1 MSPPINAINEYLNHI
16 KKFGDREAL
25 FDKED
30 GFWKSISFDDLYD
43 RVRALALYL
52 NAHGVKKGD
61 KVGILVPPSIKWT
74 IADFAILSIGAI
86 SVPLF
91 ANISEENFVFE
102 CTEAEVKTLFV
113 GGLDQW
119 KLLNKHRNDFNL
131 VISLDEKGEGY
142 SFNKVLDEGLSLNV
156 DNPQLFETL
165 LNIIKP
171 DDVASIVYSSGST
184 GVPKGIVLSQKS
196 LFALLTPDPMKWQE
210 TDRYLSILPL
220 AHIFGRLI
228 NFILIGQG
236 VKIYYFTDMANV
248 AQAFKEI
255 KPTITAVV
263 PRLLEKVYAKFQSNI
278 KNATGFK
285 KWLGRWAFNLA
296 KRNSDSLFKR
306 LADKLVYKKLREALG
321 GQVRVIISGGAP
333 LNPNLCRFFINIGI
347 PVAEGYGLTEASIV
361 SVNPVDKIKPG
372 TVGVGQL
379 AQFKISKQGE
389 ILIKTPVMM
398 MEYFK
403 NPELTKKTIDEEGW
417 LHTGDKGAV
426 DEDGYLRFLG
436 RIKEFM
442 KSSTGEYIAPVP
454 IEQMLERIPFVDLA
468 MIVADSKK
476 FASVLLFPNFD
487 VLRSLKA
494 SQNLAHLSDSAFLE
508 SDYIRLE
515 MNKALQMVN
524 SHLNHWEQIRD
535 YRFTDK
541 TPTTQ
546 TGELTPS
553 MKIKREVVLAKY
565 KDLIDSM
572 YPDEV
577 VI

>member
-1 MSPPINAINEYLNHI
+1 VPPPINAINEYLIHI
-16 KKFGDREAL
+16 KTFGDREAL

-30 GFWKSISFDDLYD
+30 GFWKSISFDDFYD

-52 NAHGVKKGD
+52 NAHEVKKGD

-113 GGLDQW
+113 GGVDQW

-142 SFNKVLDEGLSLNV
+142 SFNKVLDEGLSLNA

-171 DDVASIVYSSGST
+171 DDIASIVYSSGST

-196 LFALLTPDPMKWQE
+196 LFALLAPDPMKWQE

-236 VKIYYFTDMANV
+236 VKIYYFTDMANL

-285 KWLGRWAFNLA
+285 KWLGQWAFNLA
-296 KRNSDSLFKR
+296 KHNSDSPFKAV
-306 LADKLVYKKLREALG
+306 ADKLVYKKFREALG

-379 AQFKISKQGE
+379 AEFKISKQGE

-426 DEDGYLRFLG
+426 DEEGYLRFLG

-515 MNKALQMVN
+515 MNNALQTVN

>member
-1 MSPPINAINEYLNHI
+1 M
-16 KKFGDREAL
+16 K
-25 FDKED
+25 
-30 GFWKSISFDDLYD
+30 
-43 RVRALALYL
+43 
-52 NAHGVKKGD
+52 
-61 KVGILVPPSIKWT
+61 
-74 IADFAILSIGAI
+74 
-86 SVPLF
+86 
-91 ANISEENFVFE
+91 AN
-102 CTEAEVKTLFV
+102 
-113 GGLDQW
+113 
-119 KLLNKHRNDFNL
+119 
-131 VISLDEKGEGY
+131 
-142 SFNKVLDEGLSLNV
+142 
-156 DNPQLFETL
+156 
-165 LNIIKP
+165 
-171 DDVASIVYSSGST
+171 
-184 GVPKGIVLSQKS
+184 
-196 LFALLTPDPMKWQE
+196 M
-210 TDRYLSILPL
+210 
-220 AHIFGRLI
+220 
-228 NFILIGQG
+228 
-236 VKIYYFTDMANV
+236 
-248 AQAFKEI
+248 
-255 KPTITAVV
+255 
-263 PRLLEKVYAKFQSNI
+263 EKVYAKFQSNI

-285 KWLGRWAFNLA
+285 KWLGQWAFNLA